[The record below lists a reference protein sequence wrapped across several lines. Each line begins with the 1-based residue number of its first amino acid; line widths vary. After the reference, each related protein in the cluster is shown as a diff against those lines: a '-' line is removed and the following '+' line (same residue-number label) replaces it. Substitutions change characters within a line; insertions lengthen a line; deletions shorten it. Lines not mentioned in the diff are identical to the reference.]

1 MKSALIRSPAW
12 ESSRAIVT
20 PSRLAALLQ
29 FASPPYA
36 SQELRTEVGSVM
48 TADRLRLGHD
58 PSRHT
63 AHAGLRTQALR
74 DDPRETCRAS
84 QDAEVMSD
92 WMLDRSRS
100 SAAAGSVS
108 GPVGA
113 SEPVPARGLRAELL
127 GGAAP
132 GSSVHAAATSGS
144 RRTAWS

>member
-12 ESSRAIVT
+12 ESSRVIVT

-63 AHAGLRTQALR
+63 AYAGLRTQALR

-92 WMLDRSRS
+92 WMLDRSRGKGPRRG
-100 SAAAGSVS
+100 SASLPDPERAARQPLAASADLSEHRSPFRREASVPS
-108 GPVGA
+108 C
-113 SEPVPARGLRAELL
+113 
-127 GGAAP
+127 
-132 GSSVHAAATSGS
+132 
-144 RRTAWS
+144 